1 MGDLN
6 ESDEST
12 YRTCYNLSPW
22 LLKCGCLCTG
32 QRLSTKSTTVS
43 RLLGSNNHQ
52 NHWLLDLRQGENCLK
67 ISRNSACTL
76 RSSVSPFRPKKHSEF
91 SQLCTTHEK
100 NDSRKRHT
108 LHNKLKTLLKKLLLI
123 SIITSQNKQNQSP
136 TILRTSI
143 QKASVKSSE
152 AAHDR
157 LGLMDFGRI
166 LVDRT
171 NS

>member
-1 MGDLN
+1 MHPAVIRVTIPTQEASGVF
-6 ESDEST
+6 T
-12 YRTCYNLSPW
+12 
-22 LLKCGCLCTG
+22 
-32 QRLSTKSTTVS
+32 
-43 RLLGSNNHQ
+43 
-52 NHWLLDLRQGENCLK
+52 
-67 ISRNSACTL
+67 A
-76 RSSVSPFRPKKHSEF
+76 FA
-91 SQLCTTHEK
+91 THEK
-100 NDSRKRHT
+100 NDPRKRHT

-143 QKASVKSSE
+143 QKTSVRSSE